1 MPTASLR
8 LPTVQLAGLYHL
20 PRMVDKIRL
29 AQAGTLPED
38 YVLGEGDGTCLD
50 GRICRFFNVPYAELR
65 AYVETGVSDEAI
77 ATWFAERASD
87 FAAERIL
94 IINQFISKRGFRDE
108 SSPSLE
114 KWKMNHGFANRG
126 EIQTWFDSIIA
137 EEQPEA
143 LELRGTA

>member
-29 AQAGTLPED
+29 SQAGTLAAD

-50 GRICRFFNVPYAELR
+50 GRICRFFNVPYAEFR
-65 AYVETGVSDEAI
+65 GHVETGASDEEI
-77 ATWFAERASD
+77 ATWFAGHAKD
-87 FAAERIL
+87 FTPERIL
-94 IINQFISKRGFRDE
+94 IINQFLSKRGFRDE
-108 SSPSLE
+108 STPGLE
-114 KWKMNHGFANRG
+114 KWKLNHGFANRND
-126 EIQTWFDSIIA
+126 IQTWFDSIIA

-143 LELRGTA
+143 LPGTEP